1 MATNAL
7 QILVV
12 EENQM
17 QREQCRNILMKAH
30 GRYQI
35 HEAPSL
41 EEGLEIAFS
50 AKPDCILLNQ
60 QVGAHH
66 SADFVHKMKSHF
78 GSHLI
83 PVILLTD
90 QPVSADLE
98 HSRTDGVTCVLS
110 REELSD
116 AMLVK
121 CIPITIEKHRLEQRV
136 NQQKHQIAHLA
147 LHDELTGLPNR
158 KAFGE
163 MLQQLIARAERH
175 KNLFALLL
183 IDLDRFQIVNDTL
196 GYESGDTLLKEVA
209 QRVRAAVR
217 KDDCVARSGSDEFVV
232 LLCDVSDDLNA
243 GSVAQKVLDT
253 IRKPFVI
260 NAQTI
265 SVTASIGIVN
275 CGKESNT
282 ESALMLNADIALFR
296 AKQEGRNRLHYFSK
310 ALYLKHE
317 NKIRIEQALG
327 FALEREEFYLVYQPI
342 FDVQT
347 QKIFSVEALLR
358 WHHPEHGD
366 ISPLEFIPVAHEA
379 HMMMLIGDWVL
390 KEACEQYAKWQK
402 AGIDKC
408 QLAIS
413 INLSSDQLI
422 REEFYRHISS
432 VLTHTHLDPSCLTL
446 EMTEAIAMSEYGFSS
461 EVLQALQAL
470 GVRLAIDNFGTGY
483 SSLVRLLQLP
493 ISQLKIDRPLIAN
506 IETQAGAAIVKSL
519 IHLAED
525 LNLDVVAEGVETET
539 QLSFLREQGCQLAQG
554 FYFCKP
560 QPADKMTEFLKKS

>member
-12 EENQM
+12 EEDQT
-17 QREQCRNILMKAH
+17 QRERCRNILMKAD

-41 EEGLEIAFS
+41 EVGLEIAFS

-60 QVGAHH
+60 QIGVHH
-66 SADFVHKMKSHF
+66 TTDFVHKMKLHF

-90 QPVSADLE
+90 QPASTDLE

-110 REELSD
+110 KEELSE
-116 AMLVK
+116 AMLIK
-121 CIPITIEKHRLEQRV
+121 CIPITIEKHRLEQTV
-136 NQQKHQIAHLA
+136 NQQKHQITHLA

-158 KAFGE
+158 KAFGG

-217 KDDCVARSGSDEFVV
+217 KDDYVARSGSDEFVV

-243 GSVAQKVLDT
+243 GSVAQKVLGA
-253 IRKPFVI
+253 IREPFVV
-260 NAQTI
+260 NSQTI

-275 CGKESNT
+275 YGKESNT

-296 AKQEGRNRLHYFSK
+296 AKQEGRDRLHYFSK
-310 ALYLKHE
+310 ELYRKHVD
-317 NKIRIEQALG
+317 KIRIEQALS

-358 WHHPEHGD
+358 WHHPEYGE

-402 AGIDKC
+402 AGINEY

-461 EVLQALQAL
+461 KVLQALQAL

-525 LNLDVVAEGVETET
+525 LNLDVVAEGVETEA